1 MMQYSTHLV
10 LVWSDS
16 YWLNYILVNVFH
28 MLLEFSQE
36 TFPNTYMF
44 PVCFKRVI
52 KRGLMGK
59 EQRHVGRHP
68 LSVDPCVPQAA
79 WKCSE
84 EILWSRSPPT
94 LPESSGLV
102 VIFPWWRWID
112 FHWLFQLWI
121 HLFGLFII
129 LKWVHLHR
137 FNDMELHCQPP
148 FLCRRAVC
156 PAPFHVSQLG

>member
-16 YWLNYILVNVFH
+16 YWLNYILVNVFQ

-44 PVCFKRVI
+44 PVCCKRVI

-79 WKCSE
+79 WKCSA
-84 EILWSRSPPT
+84 PT
-94 LPESSGLV
+94 IKWRGKGGVCFLCCDWIANGVPRACTDLLNQDQSQWYSHVRWWLAV
-102 VIFPWWRWID
+102 PMLTWNQVIPVR
-112 FHWLFQLWI
+112 
-121 HLFGLFII
+121 
-129 LKWVHLHR
+129 
-137 FNDMELHCQPP
+137 P
-148 FLCRRAVC
+148 FLLDVC
-156 PAPFHVSQLG
+156 SVLLSYLV